1 MNPARS
7 LLQARR
13 RAGVSQSG
21 LARRTGIAQP
31 NIARIEAGGRSPRVD
46 TLETLLRACGQSL
59 IVVRTMGTKVDREP
73 IRALLQRA
81 PVERI
86 AVVGLRAARILQV
99 LAARRV
105 RLVVVGAAAER
116 LQGSPVVP
124 DSVELTVADDAIN
137 RVRMARALERFRTW
151 RFNPVG
157 RIRWRFRVAPGSP
170 PYQELERAADQI
182 AVAGHPV
189 KIASVDD
196 LISMRAALTGT
207 VNRERVELLWAV
219 REELGD
225 QFHLDRHVQG

>member
-13 RAGVSQSG
+13 RAGVSQSE

-46 TLETLLRACGQSL
+46 TLETLLRACGQTL
-59 IVVRTMGTKVDREP
+59 VVAPRMGAEVHRGP
-73 IRALLQRA
+73 IRALLRVTA
-81 PVERI
+81 LDRMAGSGLRI
-86 AVVGLRAARILQV
+86 ARIFQV

-124 DSVELTVADDAIN
+124 DSVELTLADDAIN

-157 RIRWRFRVAPGSP
+157 RIRWRYRVAPGSP
-170 PYQELERAADQI
+170 PYQELERAADQV
-182 AVAGHPV
+182 AVASHRV
-189 KIASVDD
+189 KVASVDD

-207 VNRERVELLWAV
+207 VNRDRGELLWAV

-225 QFHLDRHVQG
+225 QLHFDRHVQG